1 MPTARQAYWQQ
12 IALFP
17 TLEKSRMNTDIRWK
31 QRLENFKKAVAQLEE
46 FVQQPLLNKFERQ
59 GLIQCFEYSF
69 ELGWKTLKD
78 YLENGGQDVATP
90 RAAIQLAFQAG
101 LIGDGHSWID
111 ALQSAKIFG
120 SRAEGNQH
128 SSSDVDLALVGEQI
142 SLIEKVL
149 VESFQVSSIL

>member
-1 MPTARQAYWQQ
+1 
-12 IALFP
+12 
-17 TLEKSRMNTDIRWK
+17 MNTDIRWK

-46 FVQQPLLNKFERQ
+46 FVQQPVLNKFERQ

-111 ALQSAKIFG
+111 ALQKRNFLAHSYNEQYALQAEELIRNIYAKMLKDACNHLDTL
-120 SRAEGNQH
+120 S
-128 SSSDVDLALVGEQI
+128 
-142 SLIEKVL
+142 
-149 VESFQVSSIL
+149 

>member
-1 MPTARQAYWQQ
+1 
-12 IALFP
+12 
-17 TLEKSRMNTDIRWK
+17 MNTDIRWK

-46 FVQQPLLNKFERQ
+46 FVQQPVLNKFERQ

-111 ALQSAKIFG
+111 ALQKRNFLAHSYNEQYALQAENLIRKTYAKMLKDACNHLDTL
-120 SRAEGNQH
+120 S
-128 SSSDVDLALVGEQI
+128 
-142 SLIEKVL
+142 
-149 VESFQVSSIL
+149 